1 VLVLAA
7 AVTGLRLYLDTQWF
21 VGVDGGRVAVFRGIP
36 SQFVGIKL
44 YGLVDRTELSAAAVE
59 PLRASWQ
66 DLDTGLDPV
75 GSEAKAELIVANMRA
90 RLTEVRQTGAGKSA
104 SG

>member
-1 VLVLAA
+1 M
-7 AVTGLRLYLDTQWF
+7 
-21 VGVDGGRVAVFRGIP
+21 
-36 SQFVGIKL
+36 
-44 YGLVDRTELSAAAVE
+44 E

-90 RLTEVRQTGAGKSA
+90 RLTEVRQTGAGKNP